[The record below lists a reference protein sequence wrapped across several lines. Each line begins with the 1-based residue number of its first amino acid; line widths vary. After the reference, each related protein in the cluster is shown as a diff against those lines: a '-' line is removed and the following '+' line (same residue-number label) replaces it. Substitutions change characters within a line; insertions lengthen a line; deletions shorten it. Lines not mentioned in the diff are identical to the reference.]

1 MSDQTVFEENLAR
14 LEEIISQLEK
24 GDVSLGDSLK
34 LFDEGVQ
41 LIRLCSQKLDTAEAR
56 IAELVANGQGEVKIV
71 PLDLKGENKG
81 V

>member
-71 PLDLKGENKG
+71 PLDLKKENKG